1 MEYDDSLLKKYLAE
15 IQRYPLLSFE
25 EEMDLSRKIKDGDK
39 AAFEKLVNSNLRLS
53 VAIAKRYVA
62 FDLPLI
68 DLIQEG
74 NLGLLTAAE
83 RYSFS
88 YGLRFSTYA
97 CWWIR
102 QSITRA
108 ISKKSRL
115 VRLPGRKE
123 NLARKIR
130 QVRDELSSKAC
141 RAPSFKEIADEMGLD
156 EKKVAEIYAVS
167 EPYFSL
173 EAEYDNERGTSFKD
187 VLADNSFNP
196 ERQFLDKCRKS
207 QVFKMM
213 KSLQKNESF
222 IVFERFGF
230 NDDRK
235 KRTFSYLGRCLGV
248 SAETVRQTEI
258 RALKKLRASKEDF
271 FAVSP

>member
-1 MEYDDSLLKKYLAE
+1 
-15 IQRYPLLSFE
+15 
-25 EEMDLSRKIKDGDK
+25 
-39 AAFEKLVNSNLRLS
+39 
-53 VAIAKRYVA
+53 
-62 FDLPLI
+62 
-68 DLIQEG
+68 
-74 NLGLLTAAE
+74 
-83 RYSFS
+83 
-88 YGLRFSTYA
+88 
-97 CWWIR
+97 
-102 QSITRA
+102 
-108 ISKKSRL
+108 
-115 VRLPGRKE
+115 
-123 NLARKIR
+123 
-130 QVRDELSSKAC
+130 
-141 RAPSFKEIADEMGLD
+141 MGLD